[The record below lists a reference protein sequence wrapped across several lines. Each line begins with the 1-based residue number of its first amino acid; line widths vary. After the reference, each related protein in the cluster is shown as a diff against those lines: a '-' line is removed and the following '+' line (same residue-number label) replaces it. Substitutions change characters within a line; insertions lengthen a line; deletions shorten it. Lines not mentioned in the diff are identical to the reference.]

1 MKTIFRSLLLFF
13 LSLVLVSCGD
23 KKESAQS
30 CSIQLDE
37 QKYSKV
43 SENENCTNYERA
55 SAYLGRAG
63 MSFSNFLKP
72 GATDNLTKTLGIE
85 KLSPDDPTSA
95 PTDYTTG
102 YRKYAT
108 EALCLIGA
116 NTFVE
121 SSRCSYGSPR
131 NRSTDELEISISANI
146 ADFFYLSYG
155 VLDNDLN
162 GTLEGSEIEG
172 FTKLQ
177 TEGIDT
183 EGLGTGLVA
192 YNRFEVVTGSS
203 TYIADSDLSP
213 CVAYTDNYVVNPATG
228 DADTCLRLLAAG
240 SITELR
246 PIFKLDNM
254 KDITAGGTLN
264 TLVSMVS
271 ELSTISTALS
281 SDFDSLGISSENSV
295 RKQLTLAL
303 SKLDNGAKSNNPT
316 ANAACTAVALFD
328 VMFLLV
334 KNASDN
340 STTSSELKSKNLIS
354 FTDLTTSVDSTLSA
368 TTVNAL
374 PITHARIVYAS
385 SSGYTDSYEKAESS
399 LYEAM
404 KNTRS
409 LGTDDSIKGDG
420 KVTFRELIC
429 VAEN

>member
-1 MKTIFRSLLLFF
+1 M
-13 LSLVLVSCGD
+13 
-23 KKESAQS
+23 
-30 CSIQLDE
+30 
-37 QKYSKV
+37 
-43 SENENCTNYERA
+43 
-55 SAYLGRAG
+55 
-63 MSFSNFLKP
+63 
-72 GATDNLTKTLGIE
+72 
-85 KLSPDDPTSA
+85 
-95 PTDYTTG
+95 
-102 YRKYAT
+102 
-108 EALCLIGA
+108 
-116 NTFVE
+116 
-121 SSRCSYGSPR
+121 
-131 NRSTDELEISISANI
+131 
-146 ADFFYLSYG
+146 
-155 VLDNDLN
+155 
-162 GTLEGSEIEG
+162 
-172 FTKLQ
+172 
-177 TEGIDT
+177 
-183 EGLGTGLVA
+183 
-192 YNRFEVVTGSS
+192 
-203 TYIADSDLSP
+203 
-213 CVAYTDNYVVNPATG
+213 
-228 DADTCLRLLAAG
+228 
-240 SITELR
+240 
-246 PIFKLDNM
+246 LDNM
-254 KDITAGGTLN
+254 RVITDNGTLN

-271 ELSTISTALS
+271 ELTTISAALS

-295 RKQLTLAL
+295 RKQLTSAL

-409 LGTDDSIKGDG
+409 LGTEDSVKGDG